1 MSGTH
6 SGTWPGRKPRTV
18 SEQRS
23 HRSRRTLR
31 LRWTRGG
38 SFRGTRRRFGN
49 ALRRT
54 RFLQPRRPN
63 PHCESHTRA
72 VPLPGGCEHRTQ
84 TPRWRGEGG
93 RGERLGMRK
102 LIAALFVT
110 LDGYGFGEAAA
121 PLVLLAGG
129 TTMLSWPDAL
139 DSSLLA
145 DVCSSC
151 ALRPPSAEPG

>member
-1 MSGTH
+1 MSGQTGRRVPRERLVLF
-6 SGTWPGRKPRTV
+6 SQPQSPGPIAGHGLAENPEPCPSNEATV
-18 SEQRS
+18 REG
-23 HRSRRTLR
+23 HFGYAA
-31 LRWTRGG
+31 TRGG

-63 PHCESHTRA
+63 PRCESHTRA

-93 RGERLGMRK
+93 RRERLGMRK

-110 LDGYGFGEAAA
+110 LDGYGFGEGA
-121 PLVLLAGG
+121 PA
-129 TTMLSWPDAL
+129 S
-139 DSSLLA
+139 
-145 DVCSSC
+145 
-151 ALRPPSAEPG
+151 